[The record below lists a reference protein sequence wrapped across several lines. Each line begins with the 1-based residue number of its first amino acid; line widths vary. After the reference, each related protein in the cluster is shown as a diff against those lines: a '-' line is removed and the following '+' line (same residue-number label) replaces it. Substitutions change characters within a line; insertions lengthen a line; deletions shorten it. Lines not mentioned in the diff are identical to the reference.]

1 MNWRKPLL
9 RAILNVKDTLQGS
22 CCGTTRFYDEILA
35 LEFSSRGT
43 IEECQTRRLEELL
56 VHCHRH
62 VPYYRRVLE
71 DTGVV
76 RDGKVHLDSFKDA
89 PFLSKDTIRE
99 NREDLVSDECGKR
112 RVYHNT
118 SGGSTGEPI
127 DLLQDNVY
135 KSMNW
140 ATVLFYNHALGKELG
155 DKEVKLWGSERDI
168 LKGSLGTK
176 ARIENFLYNRLL
188 LNSFRMTPV
197 ALREFV
203 KKIDRFRPKSIWAY
217 VDSILELARFVEN
230 EGLKVCPVPATIC
243 TAGTLTPE
251 IREYVEETLGT
262 TVYNQYGSREV
273 GPIAAECGAEKRL
286 HLFEW
291 SQYVEVV
298 DSDGKPAAPGET
310 GEVVITL
317 FSNYSMPLV
326 RYRIGDT
333 AVQTDR
339 VCSCGRNTRLLAAVT
354 GRLTDYF
361 VRRDGTLVHGEYF
374 THVFYN
380 RGWARRF
387 QVVQEEYDR
396 VVNNVEVKEPPGEV
410 EEKEVERAI
419 RAAMGS
425 SCQVEFRYVDR
436 IEPSASGKYLYTL
449 SRVERDSNAGGR
461 ASS

>member
-9 RAILNVKDTLQGS
+9 RSILNVKDALQGS
-22 CCGTTRFYDEILA
+22 CCATTRFYDEILA
-35 LEFSSRGT
+35 MEFSDRAT
-43 IEECQTRRLEELL
+43 IEECQNRRLQELL

-62 VPYYRRVLE
+62 VPYYRKVLE

-76 RDGKVHLDSFKDA
+76 RDGKVQLDRFKGIPLLA
-89 PFLSKDTIRE
+89 KDTIRE
-99 NREDLVSDECGKR
+99 NREDLISDEHGSR
-112 RVYHNT
+112 HTYHNT
-118 SGGSTGEPI
+118 SGGSTGEPV
-127 DLLQDNVY
+127 DLLQDNLY

-140 ATVLFYNHALGKELG
+140 ATVLFYNHVLGKELG
-155 DKEVKLWGSERDI
+155 EKEVKLWGSERDI
-168 LKGSLGTK
+168 LKGSFGTK
-176 ARIENFLYNRLL
+176 AKIENFLYNRLL
-188 LNSFRMTPV
+188 LNSFRMTPGTM
-197 ALREFV
+197 REYV
-203 KKIDRFRPKSIWAY
+203 EKINRFRPKSIWAY

-230 EGLKVCPVPATIC
+230 EGLVVHPVPVTIT

-251 IREYVEETLGT
+251 VREYVERRIGT
-262 TVYNQYGSREV
+262 SVYNQYGSREV
-273 GPIAAECGAEKRL
+273 GPIAAECGTEKNL

-298 DSDGKPAAPGET
+298 DSDGNPVGPGET

-333 AVQTDR
+333 AVQSDG
-339 VCSCGRNTRLLAAVT
+339 VCSCGHNTRLLGAVT

-374 THVFYN
+374 THIFYH

-396 VVNNVEVKEPPGEV
+396 IVNNIEVKDPPGRVEEEEV
-410 EEKEVERAI
+410 EQAI

-425 SCQVEFRYVDR
+425 SCQVEFQYVDR
-436 IEPSASGKYLYTL
+436 IEPSPSGKYLYTL
-449 SRVERDSNAGGR
+449 SKVKRRSNIRGEDSL
-461 ASS
+461 